1 MAEVVKTGLVAG
13 EELWRLSEPELVR
26 RCAAFKAAVC
36 LRDSHDRGERA
47 MLNLGHTFAH
57 ALEAASDYAL
67 PHGQAVALGLVAAL
81 QLSGLDDEARRVEEL
96 LQPERPR
103 VDPQRAWAA
112 LLRDKKAEGG
122 RIRLVLLD
130 APGEPRTGVE
140 LPEDDVRQAL
150 AGLIA

>member
-1 MAEVVKTGLVAG
+1 
-13 EELWRLSEPELVR
+13 
-26 RCAAFKAAVC
+26 
-36 LRDSHDRGERA
+36 

-67 PHGQAVALGLVAAL
+67 PHGEAVALGLVAAL
-81 QLSGLDDEARRVEEL
+81 ELSGLDNEARFVEEL
-96 LQPERPR
+96 MRPAR
-103 VDPQRAWAA
+103 PHVDGEQAWAA
-112 LLRDKKAEGG
+112 LLRDKKAVGG
-122 RIRLVLLD
+122 RIRLVLLE